1 MHPGSTKMYQDIK
14 KLYWWNNMKREI
26 TEYVAKCLTCQQVKA
41 DHQKTPG
48 KLKSLEVPEWK
59 WDDIIIDFIE
69 GLSKTQKGNDA
80 IWVIVD
86 RLSKVA
92 HFLAIKK
99 SFSAERLAKVYYQE
113 IVRLYGVPKSIVS
126 DRDSSF
132 TSRFWKSLHQTLG
145 T

>member
-1 MHPGSTKMYQDIK
+1 
-14 KLYWWNNMKREI
+14 MKREI

-59 WDDIIIDFIE
+59 WDDITMDFIK
-69 GLSKTQKGNDA
+69 GLPKTHKGNDA

-99 SFSAERLAKVYYQE
+99 SFFVEKLAKIYYQE
-113 IVRLYGVPKSIVS
+113 IVRLHRVPKSIIS

-132 TSRFWKSLHQTLG
+132 TFQF
-145 T
+145 